1 MDLLNQI
8 VDVKRGRVEAAER
21 NSSIEKLRGDAATL
35 RQLKSPH
42 ALVAALNSQA
52 GVNVIAEFKRK
63 SPSRGE
69 IRSNA
74 NPGTMARFYEN
85 GGARAISVLT
95 EEDYFAG
102 TVDDLAAMRVAT
114 TLPILRKDFIFTDY
128 QIYESA
134 AMGADA
140 VLLIVSVLD
149 DELLE
154 RLRRLAE
161 EELNMDALV
170 EVHDEAEIGRAI
182 NAGSKL
188 IGVNNRDLR
197 TFKVS
202 LETSLNLAAMAPQNS
217 ILVSESGLNNR
228 ADLKRL
234 SELGYRGFLI
244 GESLMRSEN
253 PELALRALTS
263 EDLDR
268 P

>member
-1 MDLLNQI
+1 VDILNQI
-8 VDVKRGRVEAAER
+8 VDVKRGRVEAAQR
-21 NSSIEKLRGDAATL
+21 NASIEKLREDAATL
-35 RQLKSPH
+35 RQLKQPH
-42 ALVAALNSQA
+42 ALVAALNSSA

-69 IRSNA
+69 IRSNV
-74 NPGTMARFYEN
+74 NPATMARFYEN

-102 TVDDLAAMRVAT
+102 SADDLGAVRAAT

-140 VLLIVSVLD
+140 VLLIASVLD
-149 DELLE
+149 GEQLE
-154 RLRRLAE
+154 KLRQLAE
-161 EELNMDALV
+161 DELNMDALV
-170 EVHDEAEIGRAI
+170 EVHDEAEMQRAI
-182 NAGSKL
+182 NAGGKL

-202 LETSLNLAAMAPQNS
+202 IETSLKLAAIAPKNTT
-217 ILVSESGLNNR
+217 LVSESGLNNR
-228 ADLKRL
+228 ADLKQL

-253 PELALRALTS
+253 PEFALRALTS
-263 EDLDR
+263 EDPDS